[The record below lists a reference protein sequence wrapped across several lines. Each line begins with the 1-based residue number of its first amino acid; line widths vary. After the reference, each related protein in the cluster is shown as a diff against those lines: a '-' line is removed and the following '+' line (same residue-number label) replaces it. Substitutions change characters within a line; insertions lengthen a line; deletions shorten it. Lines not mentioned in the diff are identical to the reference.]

1 MNNNNN
7 NTDLVD
13 SMYRVETISRFAQW
27 KILNFPSCT
36 YRKSD
41 PFNIS
46 IWNWYLSVERNRVS
60 CIKLY
65 PQISKHNLPIASFII
80 RLLSSAGDHKSL
92 AHSETREKL
101 LSNTEDFVWLIETPL
116 PGKFIIDIE
125 FLDLKISCPKGGG
138 DPFSIWPNRSML
150 QRSNAANLESLG
162 RMLTEGIHT
171 DITIHACD
179 GSIGAHRAVLA
190 ARSPVFRSMFSYNL
204 MEKDLSTINISD
216 MPIEACQAFLYYLY
230 GNLKHEEFMM
240 HRLALLHAADKYDI
254 CDLREACHESL
265 LQDIDENNVLDRL
278 QHAWL
283 YQLPNLKLGCMQYL
297 VKFGKIFYI
306 QHDFTA
312 FLQSAHRDL
321 ISQLFHQVLDACQG
335 L

>member
-179 GSIGAHRAVLA
+179 GSI
-190 ARSPVFRSMFSYNL
+190 
-204 MEKDLSTINISD
+204 SD